1 MTGHATCVP
10 VQLQKEPRVSIVVV
24 MANARRHV
32 IRGHV
37 LQLNV
42 NVIQVG
48 QDPNA
53 KFLVSLRDQ
62 LGAYSIWPFFVLTIV
77 TNC

>member
-10 VQLQKEPRVSIVVV
+10 AQLQKEPRVSIVVV
-24 MANARRHV
+24 MVNARLHV
-32 IRGHV
+32 IKGHA

-53 KFLVSLRDQ
+53 KLMVSLIDQ
-62 LGAYSIWPFFVLTIV
+62 LGAYSI
-77 TNC
+77 